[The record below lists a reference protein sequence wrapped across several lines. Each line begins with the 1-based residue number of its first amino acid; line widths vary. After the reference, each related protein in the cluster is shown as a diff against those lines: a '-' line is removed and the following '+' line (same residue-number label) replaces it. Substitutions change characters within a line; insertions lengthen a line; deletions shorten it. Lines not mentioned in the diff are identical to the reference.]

1 MQEST
6 QINENNE
13 TTFES
18 YVNETISFSSKQQ
31 EDDDIDIA
39 TSFSSM
45 LNLDETTISNAET
58 SSLISND
65 ETTVSSLI
73 LETNSNDLTTTKI
86 ETITNRA
93 NMLMSTIDSDS
104 GSGDIDDTTFSF
116 QETTT
121 DEVPL
126 ITSSGNSFFFLVF
139 VV

>member
-1 MQEST
+1 LQEST
-6 QINENNE
+6 QINESNE
-13 TTFES
+13 TTTFES

-31 EDDDIDIA
+31 EDDDIDIP

-45 LNLDETTISNAET
+45 LNLDETTISNVET

-73 LETNSNDLTTTKI
+73 LETNSNDLSTTKI

-121 DEVPL
+121 DEVSL
-126 ITSSGNSFFFLVF
+126 ITSSGNSFFFLF
-139 VV
+139 L